1 MSLGR
6 DRMVEDYLEG
16 IGQATQF
23 CDVRDLLSAWNE
35 AAAAAGGVPDHTT
48 FVAGPAAPFIERL
61 LLLSA
66 VDETMVYDRVGS
78 AVVSLFGHDPTG
90 RRLDDIDNPGVRPFK
105 HRYREAAIGDRPVFT
120 IQHQVSLNS
129 IGTNERLL
137 LPTRTD
143 GRKRL
148 AVYVRS
154 RGDAR
159 DLMRSV
165 FNASSDS
172 ITVIE
177 AVRDATD
184 AIADFRIVAANA
196 ESARRM
202 RQEPEG
208 MVGRLMTEFFP
219 FARTN
224 GVLARMI
231 HAVETQVRDVVE
243 TRYPMQGEIV
253 ERELRLVP
261 NGDRLTVT
269 NIDVGPHR
277 SAARAVERNRN
288 ELLTA
293 NRLLACQAE
302 DLRSA
307 NAALEETARE
317 LRAEIDR
324 NRALEAELI
333 RRARYDGLTDLP
345 NRSYFEA
352 RFHEIIDEARRS
364 GRRVALCILDVDHF
378 KEINDR
384 FGHNTGDV
392 VLREI
397 SARLTRTIR
406 STDVAGRL
414 GGDEFA
420 VLLIDAADAEAA
432 RAAVAR
438 MVAEVMRPLTVLR
451 QDVPVSLS
459 AGIAIF
465 PQDAGTESDLM
476 AAADLAVYRAKRAGR
491 GRPVFFAP
499 EMRAE
504 ADRRTRLIHSLGRG
518 VANGELRPHYQPLLD
533 LRTGQLVGFEALA
546 RWHHPTEGV
555 LAPGLFAEA
564 FDEPDL
570 ARAITTTMVDAVA
583 SDLRSWSHTAVPAH
597 VSVNVTAFDL
607 RMDGFATDLRDRLQH
622 RGLTTGQLALEVTET
637 TVLSRDSQRIAATLT
652 ELRSLGFAVAL
663 DDFGTGYAS
672 LSHLISLP
680 CDTIKIDRSFVSGLG
695 ASPRTAAVVRSMVQ
709 LSAAL
714 GLEIVAE
721 GVETRAELDAIR
733 ALDCHLVQGYLV
745 SEPLPGERIPAFV
758 ASFAPR
764 PTALRSVLS
773 A

>member
-1 MSLGR
+1 
-6 DRMVEDYLEG
+6 MVDDYLEG
-16 IGQATQF
+16 IEQATQF
-23 CDVRDLLSAWNE
+23 CDVRDLLSAWQI
-35 AAAAAGGVPDHTT
+35 AADAQGGVPDHDA
-48 FVAGPAAPFIERL
+48 FLAGPGAPLIERL
-61 LLLSA
+61 LVMSP
-66 VDETMVYDRVGS
+66 VDGTMVYDRVGS
-78 AVVSLFGHDPTG
+78 TIVSLFGHDPTG
-90 RRLDDIDNPGVRPFK
+90 RRLDEIDNPGIRPFR
-105 HRYREAAIGDRPVFT
+105 HRYVEAAAGDRPVFT
-120 IQHQVSLNS
+120 IQHQVNLNS

-137 LPTRTD
+137 LPTRKA
-143 GRKRL
+143 GQHRL
-148 AVYVRS
+148 VVYVRS
-154 RGDAR
+154 RGEQR
-159 DLMRSV
+159 DLMRAV
-165 FNASSDS
+165 FNASSDG
-172 ITVIE
+172 INVLE
-177 AVRDATD
+177 AVRDADGTITD
-184 AIADFRIVAANA
+184 FLILAANA

-202 RQEPEG
+202 KLEPEAI
-208 MVGRLMTEFFP
+208 VGRLLTDYFP

-224 GVLARMI
+224 GVLAHMI
-231 HAVETQVRDVVE
+231 HAVEAQVRDVVE

-277 SAARAVERNRN
+277 AAARAVERHRN

-345 NRSYFEA
+345 NRSYFES
-352 RFHEIIDEARRS
+352 RFHEIVEDARKT

-397 SARLTRTIR
+397 SSRLTRTIR
-406 STDVAGRL
+406 STDIAGRM

-420 VLLIDAADAEAA
+420 VLLIDAADADAA
-432 RAAVAR
+432 RAAVDR

-465 PQDAGTESDLM
+465 PQDAATETDLM

-491 GRPVFFAP
+491 GRPVFFEP

-504 ADRRTRLIHSLGRG
+504 ADRRTRLIRSLGRG

-546 RWHHPTEGV
+546 RWHHPSEGI
-555 LAPGLFAEA
+555 LAPGHFAEA

-570 ARAITTTMVDAVA
+570 ARAITAAMIDAVT

-597 VSVNVTAFDL
+597 VSINVTAFDL
-607 RMDGFATDLRDRLQH
+607 RAEGFAADLKQRLQH
-622 RGLTTGQLALEVTET
+622 RGLTTGQMAVEVTET
-637 TVLSRDSQRIAATLT
+637 TVLSHDSERIAASLA
-652 ELRSLGFAVAL
+652 ELRALGFAVAL

-672 LSHLISLP
+672 LSHLVSLP

-714 GLEIVAE
+714 GLDIVAE

-745 SEPLPGERIPAFV
+745 SEPLPGDRIPAFV

-764 PTALRSVLS
+764 PTALRTVLS